1 MASNKQMTKWL
12 FRHTN
17 TVHQSFQDVADAANN
32 DEMVKFISALIG
44 CSAFVDDITSEISD
58 RQEAAAAITTE
69 IAPTATDNAHQASD
83 DGDAVAA
90 VVQSAAI
97 TTDEGTTEAITTEIA
112 RTATDHSD
120 QASDDGDTVAAVV
133 VPSATIT
140 PTEEGTTEA
149 ASAEGEPSGLKETHA
164 EEAADAQEADA
175 NADAETDNDHQ
186 AAVLQL
192 LKQYAIQGIELANRA
207 QLLSAHPISTLP
219 PRMCLNTTQRGW
231 KTITIVYPVSG
242 RTVIRYISPDGIL
255 FYSKRKADMYVEELA
270 KAGGDPIAALD
281 RFLRRYKAWQEEQKQ
296 AAKRSAGGLQEVEPK
311 VKRTR
316 RKEPTT
322 TGPRIKSPPPL
333 LTPAVAGAAVA
344 VQPQATSGGP
354 LLAAG
359 LPASISQSSA
369 ESEDGLPRLSPL
381 FGWPA
386 LEDSELDDLF
396 AKKLSQSSRDGKV
409 DDWDKFME
417 SLA

>member
-1 MASNKQMTKWL
+1 MTRGKSRHLLLLLQILQLLLQTRHCSHLVQFYAHKIFSNMAASNELITEWL
-12 FRHTN
+12 TRQAEAATR
-17 TVHQSFQDVADAANN
+17 TFQGVANEANSHEMLNFITATIGYAASL
-32 DEMVKFISALIG
+32 EG
-44 CSAFVDDITSEISD
+44 ITRNMSG
-58 RQEAAAAITTE
+58 RQAAAAM
-69 IAPTATDNAHQASD
+69 IAPTA
-83 DGDAVAA
+83 
-90 VVQSAAI
+90 I
-97 TTDEGTTEAITTEIA
+97 
-112 RTATDHSD
+112 DHAD

-140 PTEEGTTEA
+140 PTDEGTTEA
-149 ASAEGEPSGLKETHA
+149 ASAEGVPSGLKETHA

-219 PRMCLNTTQRGW
+219 PRMRLNTTQRGW

-381 FGWPA
+381 FDWPA

>member
-1 MASNKQMTKWL
+1 
-12 FRHTN
+12 
-17 TVHQSFQDVADAANN
+17 
-32 DEMVKFISALIG
+32 
-44 CSAFVDDITSEISD
+44 
-58 RQEAAAAITTE
+58 
-69 IAPTATDNAHQASD
+69 
-83 DGDAVAA
+83 
-90 VVQSAAI
+90 
-97 TTDEGTTEAITTEIA
+97 
-112 RTATDHSD
+112 
-120 QASDDGDTVAAVV
+120 
-133 VPSATIT
+133 
-140 PTEEGTTEA
+140 
-149 ASAEGEPSGLKETHA
+149 
-164 EEAADAQEADA
+164 
-175 NADAETDNDHQ
+175 
-186 AAVLQL
+186 
-192 LKQYAIQGIELANRA
+192 
-207 QLLSAHPISTLP
+207 
-219 PRMCLNTTQRGW
+219 MCLNTTQRGW

-322 TGPRIKSPPPL
+322 TGPRKSPPPL